1 MTKRHT
7 RHVLFLTHLSGR
19 LGWAEHPHR
28 FLLHSA
34 GYVFAIVDQ
43 RFNSR
48 RDDLRLINIP
58 RGAVRQEH
66 PAMTNSGFPLER
78 HLWPVAIGA
87 AGIVLAWLANE
98 PSGLLV
104 TVAGVSIFGGRRVTQ
119 LSTAVFAIAVSAFII
134 VVGWH
139 SVVEHDTNLG
149 LAVFLAVGLGMNGL
163 IYLHQTARSS
173 GRDEKGAR
181 PGAESMPEDARRR
194 ASDRLA
200 QATQAASLAEL
211 SASIAH
217 EINQPLAAIVAN
229 SQACQRWLSAEPPN
243 VERAKITAERITR
256 NAHSAADV
264 INRIRALFRRTP
276 QARSSEDLNRV
287 IGEVCLLMADEISA
301 KDIHVETTLEP
312 DLPSVALD
320 RVQVL
325 QVFVSLMRN
334 GMEAMDAMVGGARS
348 LQIQSCRD
356 GLDAIRV
363 EIRDAGTGFGDTER
377 VFEPFFT
384 TKPHGTG
391 MGLVICR
398 SIIEA
403 HGGRLWTANNEPCGA
418 TVAFTLPL
426 ATSEAT

>member
-1 MTKRHT
+1 
-7 RHVLFLTHLSGR
+7 
-19 LGWAEHPHR
+19 
-28 FLLHSA
+28 
-34 GYVFAIVDQ
+34 
-43 RFNSR
+43 
-48 RDDLRLINIP
+48 
-58 RGAVRQEH
+58 
-66 PAMTNSGFPLER
+66 MTNSGFPLQR
-78 HLWPVAIGA
+78 YILPVAIGA
-87 AGIVLAWLANE
+87 VGILFAWLANE

-104 TVAGVSIFGGRRVTQ
+104 TVAGVSIFGGRRVSQ
-119 LSTAVFAIAVSAFII
+119 LSTAVFGLAVSAFIV

-139 SVVEHDTNLG
+139 SVVEHDTNLR
-149 LAVFLAVGLGMNGL
+149 LAVFLAAGLGINGL
-163 IYLHQTARSS
+163 ICLNQTARSS
-173 GRDEKGAR
+173 GHDKKGDR
-181 PGAESMPEDARRR
+181 PVGESMPEDARRR

-200 QATQAASLAEL
+200 QVTQAASLAEL

-229 SQACQRWLSAEPPN
+229 SQACHRWLSAEPPN

-287 IGEVCLLMADEISA
+287 ISEVCLLMADEISA
-301 KDIHVETTLEP
+301 KDIHVETALEP

-320 RVQVL
+320 HVQVL
-325 QVFVSLMRN
+325 QVFVSLIRN
-334 GMEAMDAMVGGARS
+334 GMEAMDAMVDGARS

-363 EIRDAGTGFGDTER
+363 EIRDAGTGFKDSER

-426 ATSEAT
+426 ATSEAP